1 MLAILAI
8 FMGKVDLSIIF
19 NGGLITLPHLLPFK
33 IKFDLG
39 AIIAVVVIFLV
50 SAAETIGDT
59 QPL

>member
-1 MLAILAI
+1 
-8 FMGKVDLSIIF
+8 MGKVDLSVIF
-19 NGGLITLPHLLPFK
+19 NGGLIALPHLFPFK

-39 AIIAVVVIFLV
+39 TIIAVVVIFLV